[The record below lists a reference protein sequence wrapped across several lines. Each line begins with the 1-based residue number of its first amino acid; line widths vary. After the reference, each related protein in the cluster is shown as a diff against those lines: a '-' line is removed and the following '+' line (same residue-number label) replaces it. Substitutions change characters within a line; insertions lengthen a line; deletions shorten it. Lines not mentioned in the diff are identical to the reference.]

1 LQLKRA
7 SRSSGHIIFLAF
19 QVYNFD
25 SETLLCREKKNT
37 SFEVNETILLVLMLA
52 LEGDEKKLRFLTY
65 LPCTNSEAKTTVWTV
80 IHAIQ
85 R

>member
-1 LQLKRA
+1 MYLVAVEESFSVLRPYYF
-7 SRSSGHIIFLAF
+7 SGK
-19 QVYNFD
+19 
-25 SETLLCREKKNT
+25 KKNT